1 MISPNDG
8 AESRYSSKTLESL
21 VSRVFEPS
29 GWLQT
34 ALDLEHRPQQ
44 AQMAKA
50 VCNSMSKD
58 SPLIFEAGTGVGK
71 SLAYLIPGIIHSL
84 ESKRPCI
91 VSSNTISL
99 QEQIEEKD
107 LAICRRLFE
116 AIPELEPYSEFN
128 SVVLVGKGN
137 YLCPTRL
144 ANAITNKTVI
154 SNEELDELHRIQNG
168 RSQPTP
174 Y

>member
-21 VSRVFEPS
+21 VSRIFEPS

-44 AQMAKA
+44 AQMARA
-50 VCNSMSKD
+50 VCNSMSQD

-71 SLAYLIPGIIHSL
+71 SLAYLIPGIIHSS

-99 QEQIEEKD
+99 QEQIEGPP
-107 LAICRRLFE
+107 IR
-116 AIPELEPYSEFN
+116 
-128 SVVLVGKGN
+128 
-137 YLCPTRL
+137 
-144 ANAITNKTVI
+144 
-154 SNEELDELHRIQNG
+154 
-168 RSQPTP
+168 
-174 Y
+174 